1 MEVRKTTL
9 SSVLLSLCVVV
20 PATLHGQ
27 SQTDAPAVQ
36 PATASVPAGQ
46 GQSATQPKAKPAK
59 VWDNDQ
65 INMLSNDHSVSVV
78 GAKATPGGAATTT
91 RALPP
96 EKDPAWYRK
105 QLQPLQ
111 AEITKLDAQI
121 EKTKA
126 FLSGEKVND
135 QPADKHA
142 YYGVPGDPQQQLK
155 QLEEKRAK
163 DVEKVNDLLDRA
175 RHNDIPPGELR

>member
-1 MEVRKTTL
+1 M
-9 SSVLLSLCVVV
+9 
-20 PATLHGQ
+20 
-27 SQTDAPAVQ
+27 
-36 PATASVPAGQ
+36 
-46 GQSATQPKAKPAK
+46 
-59 VWDNDQ
+59 
-65 INMLSNDHSVSVV
+65 V
-78 GAKATPGGAATTT
+78 GAKATASGPTTT
-91 RALPP
+91 VKALPP
-96 EKDPAWYRK
+96 EKDPAWYRR

-135 QPADKHA
+135 TPATAQA
-142 YYGVPGDPQQQLK
+142 YHSVPGDPQEQLK
-155 QLEEKRAK
+155 QLEAKRAK

>member
-1 MEVRKTTL
+1 MEVGKIFLVTA
-9 SSVLLSLCVVV
+9 VLSLFAAA
-20 PATLHGQ
+20 PGALRAQ

-36 PATASVPAGQ
+36 PATASAPAGQ

-78 GAKATPGGAATTT
+78 GAKATASAGATSK
-91 RALPP
+91 ALPP

-111 AEITKLDAQI
+111 AEIAKLDAQI

-142 YYGVPGDPQQQLK
+142 YYSVPGDPQEQLK
-155 QLEEKRAK
+155 QLEAKRAK
-163 DVEKVNDLLDRA
+163 DVERVNDLLDRA